1 MEVCSATGDF
11 TLQEKVMTEQ
21 LRNHRLHTPAGVAWS
36 SVEPWVF
43 ASISYDGRVA
53 INRVPSQ
60 VKYKIL
66 I

>member
-1 MEVCSATGDF
+1 
-11 TLQEKVMTEQ
+11 MTC
-21 LRNHRLHTPAGVAWS
+21 RLPAMAGVLALSKISCRCVAAGVAWS

-43 ASISYDGRVA
+43 ASVSYDGRVA
-53 INRVPSQ
+53 VNRVPSQ